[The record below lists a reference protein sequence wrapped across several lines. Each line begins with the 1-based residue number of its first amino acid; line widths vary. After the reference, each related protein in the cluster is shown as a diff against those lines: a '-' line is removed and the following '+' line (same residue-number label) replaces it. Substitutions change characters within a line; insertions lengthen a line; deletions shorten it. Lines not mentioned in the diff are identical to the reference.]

1 MDPMK
6 NILVAAALSLT
17 LGFPSGGGGHESA
30 KGPSPDEALSWLQS
44 GNRRFLAGTPLST
57 NLSLERRLDTAK
69 AGQRPFATVL
79 GCSDSRAPL
88 ESIFH
93 VGVGDL
99 FAVRVAGNVADTDE
113 IGTVE
118 YGVEHLGTPLLVV
131 LGHSSC
137 GAVTAVVKGAKVEG
151 SIPALVS
158 KIVPAVAR
166 AKKASTPDEAALIQ
180 ASIRENV
187 WQSISEIL
195 RRSPLTVELAKEGKL
210 RIVGALYRIDTGEI
224 EWMGN
229 HPDEAKLLAAEGK
242 EGKKEGHGGIPWLA
256 SLALAGVLFVWLT
269 ACFYLFVSDRRLL
282 SRLKFRGRFF
292 LALAGFAVAAAMMA
306 LVAVHQA
313 ASIGETG
320 SGLAFLISPLSVL
333 LLFAGIYTY
342 SVRASLHRYIKEMRE
357 KWMEDSAANS

>member
-6 NILVAAALSLT
+6 SILVAAALAFT
-17 LGFPSGGGGHESA
+17 LGFPSGGGGHESV

-44 GNRRFLAGTPLST
+44 GNRRFLAGAPLAT

-158 KIVPAVAR
+158 KIIPAVAR
-166 AKKASTPDEAALIQ
+166 AKKSPSGDEAALIN
-180 ASIRENV
+180 ASIHENV

-195 RRSPLTVELAKEGKL
+195 RRSPLTVELVKEGKL
-210 RIVGALYRIDTGEI
+210 RIVGAHYRIDTGEI
-224 EWMGN
+224 EWMGA
-229 HPDEAKLLAAEGK
+229 HPDEGRLLAAEGK
-242 EGKKEGHGGIPWLA
+242 KESHGGFPWLA
-256 SLALAGVLFVWLT
+256 SLVLAGALLVWLT
-269 ACFYLFVSDRRLL
+269 ACFYLFVSDHRLL

-292 LALAGFAVAAAMMA
+292 LALAGFAVAAAVMA
-306 LVAVHQA
+306 LVAVSQA
-313 ASIGETG
+313 ASIGGTG
-320 SGLAFLISPLSVL
+320 SGLVFLLGPISVL

-357 KWMEDSAANS
+357 KWLEDSAANS